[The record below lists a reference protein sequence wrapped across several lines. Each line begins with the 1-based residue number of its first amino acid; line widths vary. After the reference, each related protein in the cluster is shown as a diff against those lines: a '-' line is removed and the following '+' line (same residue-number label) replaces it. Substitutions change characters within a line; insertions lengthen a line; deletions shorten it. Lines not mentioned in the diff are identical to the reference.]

1 MEEVVT
7 VSCFGSPTILK
18 QFFDDCWD
26 AYLKLTKNKITIFE
40 HQDTKWKMTHVKSIR
55 PISIIIMNEEVKVE
69 LIRDIEGFLH
79 QGAPA

>member
-40 HQDTKWKMTHVKSIR
+40 HSDITWKRTRVKSIR